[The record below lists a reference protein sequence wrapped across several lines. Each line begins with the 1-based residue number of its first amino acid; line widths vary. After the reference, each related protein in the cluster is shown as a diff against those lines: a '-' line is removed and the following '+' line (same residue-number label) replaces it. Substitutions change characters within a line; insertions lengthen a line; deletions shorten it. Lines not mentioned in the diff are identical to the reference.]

1 MAPTTNCR
9 GMDTHTRTEAVQRRN
24 LTAGIGSSN
33 AQLLCKHRVGVHR
46 REVNERVVQE
56 THAVDDVKLETVGA
70 EDGITV
76 VARHDAEVHC
86 DDALSDS
93 LLHGGAKGLVPRE
106 YFSDADAF
114 RDPCL
119 RLLFSLN
126 LKQLYELLFLLLLA
140 TLMMGSSSSS
150 NTAGSTVAQQQHS
163 GTAATHSAADC
174 RQQQRTGRPVTL
186 TARARRTVA
195 DVAGKAA
202 GSDGVEGERDG
213 RARPGGAEWPLEV
226 PCVGVPSVETAAGR
240 YTFDHTTADTRMTS
254 KQQQRQQEAS
264 ANREQQ
270 HKHPS
275 AGMPVRVELEGVHG
289 AAP

>member
-33 AQLLCKHRVGVHR
+33 TQLLCKHRVGVHR

-126 LKQLYELLFLLLLA
+126 LKQLYELLFLLLLQVA

-150 NTAGSTVAQQQHS
+150 KTQQQHS
-163 GTAATHSAADC
+163 GAAAAQRHSSNTFSSRLQTATTH
-174 RQQQRTGRPVTL
+174 R
-186 TARARRTVA
+186 
-195 DVAGKAA
+195 
-202 GSDGVEGERDG
+202 
-213 RARPGGAEWPLEV
+213 
-226 PCVGVPSVETAAGR
+226 
-240 YTFDHTTADTRMTS
+240 
-254 KQQQRQQEAS
+254 
-264 ANREQQ
+264 
-270 HKHPS
+270 
-275 AGMPVRVELEGVHG
+275 
-289 AAP
+289 

>member
-9 GMDTHTRTEAVQRRN
+9 GMDTRTEAVQRRN

-140 TLMMGSSSSS
+140 TLMMGSSSS
-150 NTAGSTVAQQQHS
+150 NTAAVQWRSSSTAAQQQHI
-163 GTAATHSAADC
+163 
-174 RQQQRTGRPVTL
+174 QQQ
-186 TARARRTVA
+186 
-195 DVAGKAA
+195 
-202 GSDGVEGERDG
+202 
-213 RARPGGAEWPLEV
+213 
-226 PCVGVPSVETAAGR
+226 
-240 YTFDHTTADTRMTS
+240 TADS
-254 KQQQRQQEAS
+254 NYAPVD
-264 ANREQQ
+264 
-270 HKHPS
+270 PS
-275 AGMPVRVELEGVHG
+275 H
-289 AAP
+289 